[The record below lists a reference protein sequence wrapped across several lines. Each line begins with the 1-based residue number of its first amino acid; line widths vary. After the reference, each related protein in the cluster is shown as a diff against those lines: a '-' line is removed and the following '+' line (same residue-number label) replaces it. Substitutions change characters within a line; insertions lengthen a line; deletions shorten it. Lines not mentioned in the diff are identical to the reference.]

1 MRTTLTTK
9 TTRTRRALP
18 AALALAAVVVLGSG
32 CAALSPAGRGDV
44 PAALP
49 PALPAVWQAPVPA
62 ASATGS
68 ATTANADVWWQL
80 FNDPLLPA
88 LVASA
93 QAASPTLATAA
104 ARIERA
110 RASRVAAGAALLPA
124 VGVVGSASSGRV
136 SPEPRI
142 TTTNASAGVQASWE
156 IDLFGGN
163 AAGRAAAQA
172 RLEGARA
179 AQAGARTAV
188 AAETASTYLAL
199 RACEAQ
205 RVQTEI
211 DATSRAE
218 TARLTAE
225 SERAGFTAPADA
237 ALVRASAAQAR
248 TQLASQRQAC
258 DTLIKSLVELTAQDE
273 PALRQRLA
281 AATAVLP
288 QPQAVP
294 MQALPAALLAQRPD
308 LVEAGRAV
316 VAAASDIRQSQA
328 QELPQISLSG
338 QVAGVAVRSG
348 NSGTHSGTSSGA
360 TWSFGPLSVNFP
372 LFDGGALAAAT
383 GAARAGYDEAVAQ
396 YQAQVR
402 GAVREVEVS
411 LVALQSTAGREA
423 DALSAA
429 QDFEASLRATQAR
442 QRGGLASLFD
452 LETAR
457 RNAIVA
463 QSALI
468 DLRRERAAAWIT
480 LYRALG
486 GGWDA
491 AALEA
496 HTVAA
501 ARP

>member
-1 MRTTLTTK
+1 M
-9 TTRTRRALP
+9 
-18 AALALAAVVVLGSG
+18 
-32 CAALSPAGRGDV
+32 
-44 PAALP
+44 
-49 PALPAVWQAPVPA
+49 
-62 ASATGS
+62 
-68 ATTANADVWWQL
+68 AN
-80 FNDPLLPA
+80 
-88 LVASA
+88 
-93 QAASPTLATAA
+93 
-104 ARIERA
+104 
-110 RASRVAAGAALLPA
+110 
-124 VGVVGSASSGRV
+124 ASSGRV

-163 AAGRAAAQA
+163 AAGRSAAQA

-179 AQAGARTAV
+179 ALVGARTSV
-188 AAETASTYLAL
+188 AAETASSYLSL

-211 DATSRAE
+211 DAASRAE
-218 TARLTAE
+218 TARLTSD

-258 DTLIKSLVELTAQDE
+258 DNLVKSLVELTAIDE

-281 AATAVLP
+281 ATTAVLP
-288 QPQAVP
+288 RPEPVSL
-294 MQALPAALLAQRPD
+294 QALPAALLGQRPD

-316 VAAASDIRQSQA
+316 VAAASDVRQSRA
-328 QELPQISLSG
+328 QQLPKVSLSG
-338 QVAGVAVRSG
+338 SIAGMAVRSG
-348 NSGTHSGTSSGA
+348 GSTSSGA
-360 TWSFGPLSVNFP
+360 TWSLGPLSVNFP
-372 LFDGGALAAAT
+372 LFDGGARAAAT
-383 GAARAGYDEAVAQ
+383 DAARAGYDEAVAL

-411 LVALQSTAGREA
+411 LVALQSTAEREA

-463 QSALI
+463 QVALI
-468 DLRRERAAAWIT
+468 DLQRERAAAWIT

-491 AALEA
+491 AALDA
-496 HTVAA
+496 QTASA

>member
-1 MRTTLTTK
+1 MRTTGWK
-9 TTRTRRALP
+9 APRRP
-18 AALALAAVVVLGSG
+18 ALAPGAMAAVVLLSSG

-44 PAALP
+44 PAASAP
-49 PALPAVWQAPVPA
+49 VAPAAWQAPAPVTA
-62 ASATGS
+62 AMALQ
-68 ATTANADVWWQL
+68 TAPSDIGWWQR
-80 FNDPLLPA
+80 FNDPRLPE
-88 LVASA
+88 LIVSA

-110 RASRVAAGAALLPA
+110 RAGRVAAGAALLPA
-124 VGVVGSASSGRV
+124 VAAVGSASSGRV
-136 SPEPRI
+136 SPEPRL
-142 TTTNASAGVQASWE
+142 TTTSASAGVQASWE

-163 AAGRAAAQA
+163 AAGRTAAQA

-188 AAETASTYLAL
+188 AAETATSYLSL

-205 RVQTEI
+205 RQQTEM

-218 TARLTAE
+218 TARLTSE

-258 DTLIKSLVELTAQDE
+258 DILIKSLVELTAIDE

-288 QPQAVP
+288 RPEPVP
-294 MQALPAALLAQRPD
+294 LQALPAALLAQRPD

-316 VAAASDIRQSQA
+316 VAAASDIRQSRA
-328 QELPQISLSG
+328 RELPQISLSG
-338 QVAGVAVRSG
+338 SMAGLSVRSSTSN
-348 NSGTHSGTSSGA
+348 NSSSTSSGA

-372 LFDGGALAAAT
+372 LFDGGSRAAAT
-383 GAARAGYDEAVAQ
+383 DAARASYDEAVAL

-411 LVALQSTAGREA
+411 LVVLQSTAEREA

-457 RNAIVA
+457 RNAIAA
-463 QSALI
+463 QIALI
-468 DLRRERAAAWIT
+468 DLKRERAAAWIT

-491 AALEA
+491 SALE
-496 HTVAA
+496 TSTLAA

>member
-1 MRTTLTTK
+1 MRRTLLT
-9 TTRTRRALP
+9 ALT
-18 AALALAAVVVLGSG
+18 LAAAVVLGSG
-32 CAALSPAGRGDV
+32 CAALSPAGRGDA
-44 PAALP
+44 PAAMP
-49 PALPAVWQAPVPA
+49 PPLPAAWQAPVPA

-68 ATTANADVWWQL
+68 ATVANDDVWWQR

-163 AAGRAAAQA
+163 AAGRTAAQA

-205 RVQTEI
+205 RVQTGI

-258 DTLIKSLVELTAQDE
+258 DTLIKSLVELTAQEE

-348 NSGTHSGTSSGA
+348 NSGTSSGA

-372 LFDGGALAAAT
+372 LFDGGARAAAT

-411 LVALQSTAGREA
+411 LVALQSTAEREA

-468 DLRRERAAAWIT
+468 DLRRERAAAWIA

-496 HTVAA
+496 HTVAV